1 MHQFR
6 SIWAKQCKLG

>member
-6 SIWAKQCKLG
+6 SIWAKQCKLD